1 MPAATLPPTP
11 TPTSPV
17 PLPEELPTSDSV
29 DPERASSPVVVTG
42 MGAITPLG
50 GDLASTWAG
59 LLAGRSGARRLE
71 AEWTEQLPVHIGA
84 PVAVEPAEVLP
95 RPEIKRWDRTAQF
108 AVIAA
113 REAWADAGSPQVE
126 GTRLGVA
133 IASGI
138 GGVITLLDAYD
149 ILKEKGARRVL
160 PLTVPMLM
168 PNGPAGAVS
177 LEFGARAGV
186 HTPVSACA
194 SGAEA
199 LALGLD
205 MIRLGRAD
213 VVIAGGTEAAIHVLP
228 MAGFASMHAL
238 STRNDEPER
247 ASRPYD
253 KGRDGFVLGEGAG
266 VVVLESVEH
275 ARRRG
280 ARVYGELV
288 GAGITAD
295 AHHIAAPDPVGAG
308 ASRAMR
314 RALEDGGVTAA
325 DVVHLN
331 AHATSTP
338 AGDVAEVAAIRAALG
353 EAVDDVAVSATKS
366 MTGHLL
372 GAAGA
377 VEAIAV
383 VLALHEGLAPATINL
398 DDPDDEVSL
407 DVVRGEPRQ
416 LHPRSADGALVA
428 LNNSFGFGGHNVSL
442 AFRHSR
448 GGSGGSAS

>member
-59 LLAGRSGARRLE
+59 LLAGRSGVRRLE